1 MERKINVAGMSCM
14 HCVGAVKKAL
24 EAVDGVESA
33 DVNLEQADAAVIG
46 DVPMEELISAVT
58 EAGYQAEAQ

>member
-1 MERKINVAGMSCM
+1 M

-46 DVPMEELISAVT
+46 DAPMEELISAVT